1 MLLSEDKNYVQD
13 LLLREAAVALDATFR
28 DVVTSPLAPL
38 QNLPINPVL
47 RPFTLP
53 LELAKASL
61 ELQSIDEKDE
71 RRLENVRILQKLGS
85 GAFGSGGQDTAR
97 RALDN
102 ANARDVNIGRIVEEA
117 SKRRIALARMGVRF
131 SGKMASIQ
139 AERLREKASAAAA
152 SRHNRIEV
160 SELAQLLANQGAA
173 QLEAVAGAI
182 GSLDDDLGER
192 LK

>member
-1 MLLSEDKNYVQD
+1 VEQLTNVLLSEDKNYVQD

-61 ELQSIDEKDE
+61 ELQSIDEKDK
-71 RRLENVRILQKLGS
+71 RRLENVRTLQKLGS

-102 ANARDVNIGRIVEEA
+102 ARDVNIGRVVEEA

-139 AERLREKASAAAA
+139 AERLREKASAAAV
-152 SRHNRIEV
+152 NIEV
-160 SELAQLLANQGAA
+160 SELAQLIANQGAA
-173 QLEAVAGAI
+173 QLEAVADAI

-192 LK
+192 F